1 MATKV
6 QKNVMSRLIK
16 AQKRILT
23 NKEEITLNVSTMFTK
38 KTGTHAIIIYLHDWR
53 DGKHNDCEGASIF
66 SHTTQ
71 EQANKELANLSEMA
85 GFTI

>member
-23 NKEEITLNVSTMFTK
+23 KKDEITLNVSTMYTK

-53 DGKHNDCEGASIF
+53 DGKHNDCKDASIF

-71 EQANKELANLSEMA
+71 EQADKELANLSKMA